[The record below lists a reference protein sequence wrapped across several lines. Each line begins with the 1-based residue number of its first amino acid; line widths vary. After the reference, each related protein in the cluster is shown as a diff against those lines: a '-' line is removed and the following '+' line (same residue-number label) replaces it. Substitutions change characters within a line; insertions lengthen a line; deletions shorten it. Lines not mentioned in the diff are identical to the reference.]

1 MRFCNLADPL
11 AGDFVA
17 QFGVLNFQGVSNRFM
32 GRVFQSPKSGHL
44 LNMHYLHEMFPLET
58 VNGSLRCK
66 DVSEFMEMELIGD
79 PEQLDERE
87 DLLTS
92 ILTSDTQSEIPSKA
106 WVGDINTPISPLM
119 TRTPISPLSVKSTS
133 KFDRTQEKK
142 EEPKD
147 EAVWRVK
154 HFSRLWAYR
163 NGGSPPEKEV
173 FQVPAR
179 ATF

>member
-1 MRFCNLADPL
+1 
-11 AGDFVA
+11 
-17 QFGVLNFQGVSNRFM
+17 M

-66 DVSEFMEMELIGD
+66 DVSDFMEMELIGD
-79 PEQLDERE
+79 PEQLDDRE

-119 TRTPISPLSVKSTS
+119 TRTPTSTPSVNATS
-133 KFDRTQEKK
+133 KFDRTTQEKTD
-142 EEPKD
+142 ELKD
-147 EAVWRVK
+147 EAAWRVK

-163 NGGSPPEKEV
+163 NGGSPSEKEE

>member
-1 MRFCNLADPL
+1 
-11 AGDFVA
+11 
-17 QFGVLNFQGVSNRFM
+17 M

-58 VNGSLRCK
+58 INGNLRCK

-79 PEQLDERE
+79 PEELDERE

-119 TRTPISPLSVKSTS
+119 TRTSTS
-133 KFDRTQEKK
+133 TLS
-142 EEPKD
+142 
-147 EAVWRVK
+147 ANATSNLAWRVK

-163 NGGSPPEKEV
+163 NGGSPPEKET
-173 FQVPAR
+173 FQIPAR

>member
-1 MRFCNLADPL
+1 LCNFTDHLT
-11 AGDFVA
+11 GDFVA

-106 WVGDINTPISPLM
+106 WVGDINTPISPLL

-147 EAVWRVK
+147 EAAWRVK

>member
-1 MRFCNLADPL
+1 
-11 AGDFVA
+11 
-17 QFGVLNFQGVSNRFM
+17 M

-58 VNGSLRCK
+58 VDGSLRCK
-66 DVSEFMEMELIGD
+66 DVSEFMESELIGD

-92 ILTSDTQSEIPSKA
+92 ILTSDTQSEISSKA

-119 TRTPISPLSVKSTS
+119 TRTPVSPVSIKSKS
-133 KFDRTQEKK
+133 KIALTQENTA
-142 EEPKD
+142 ELKD

-163 NGGSPPEKEV
+163 NGGSPTETEN
-173 FQVPAR
+173 FQIPAR
-179 ATF
+179 VTF

>member
-1 MRFCNLADPL
+1 
-11 AGDFVA
+11 
-17 QFGVLNFQGVSNRFM
+17 M

-44 LNMHYLHEMFPLET
+44 LNQHYLHEMFPLET
-58 VNGSLRCK
+58 VNGALRCN
-66 DVSEFMEMELIGD
+66 DVSEFMEMELISD
-79 PEQLDERE
+79 PGQLDERE

-92 ILTSDTQSEIPSKA
+92 ILASDTQSEIPSKA

-133 KFDRTQEKK
+133 KIDHTSQEKK
-142 EEPKD
+142 DGPKD
-147 EAVWRVK
+147 EAAWRVK

-163 NGGSPPEKEV
+163 NGGSPIEKEN